1 MATFLDVGI
10 LEYFVPL
17 FSFIFI
23 FLILYALLQKTK
35 ILGGKSAIDFII
47 SLMVTLL
54 VVLSSSA
61 VELAKFMSIWGAV
74 VAVILVFLFIMVSFW
89 AGEGHAGLPN
99 DMDIKSI
106 VFWVFIIIL
115 AIGLTQVFGP
125 VLTPYAEG
133 ADPNRTILRT
143 VFHPRIVGALFL
155 LIIIANL
162 AKLLKF
168 KG

>member
-1 MATFLDVGI
+1 MATFLDIGI

-23 FLILYALLQKTK
+23 FLIVYVLLQKTK
-35 ILGGKSAIDFII
+35 ILGGKSAVDFII
-47 SLMVTLL
+47 SMVVTIL

-61 VELAKFMSIWGAV
+61 VELANFMSVWSV
-74 VAVILVFLFIMVSFW
+74 VVIVVLVFLFIMVSFW
-89 AGEGHAGLPN
+89 AGEGHGGLPE
-99 DMDIKSI
+99 DMDIKGI

-115 AIGLTQVFGP
+115 AIGLTKVFGP
-125 VLTPYAEG
+125 VLTPFAEG

-143 VFHPRIVGALFL
+143 IFHPRIVGAIFL
-155 LIIIANL
+155 LIIIANI

-168 KG
+168 KS